1 MMKSAWYAQ
10 LWRGKN
16 AIVWLQRRLI
26 RPGRRTKKL
35 PVNWRSTS
43 QISSSF
49 CQMGSCWPR
58 FATRIQGPQLPR
70 WLKVL
75 VIAAPF
81 IVSEPR
87 LGHQHGPTLHVKTIQ
102 TASMATCSVA
112 AADCLCVCVEAVWYD
127 VDMMLIWLL
136 GWVWPQQTHN
146 SSHVY
151 MSCLYPFLAA
161 HAVESSPFASE
172 QSVGFPLVI
181 PSI

>member
-127 VDMMLIWLL
+127 VDMMLIWCWY
-136 GWVWPQQTHN
+136 GYWVEYGRNRPTIVVTFIC
-146 SSHVY
+146 HVY
-151 MSCLYPFLAA
+151 IHFWRLTLLSRPHLLQSNQLA
-161 HAVESSPFASE
+161 
-172 QSVGFPLVI
+172 FPL
-181 PSI
+181 